1 MLALGPCQSKVTR
14 PKFVSGRESAQVT
27 AIAYE
32 AELDWLE
39 KGFERSMV
47 IADKDGNLAHSEMKF
62 GDGYIMVG
70 SKLSRAPLRWADP
83 TIPAF
88 I

>member
-1 MLALGPCQSKVTR
+1 
-14 PKFVSGRESAQVT
+14 
-27 AIAYE
+27 
-32 AELDWLE
+32 
-39 KGFERSMV
+39 MV